1 MAPPA
6 PTGGSAGPAAGTGE
20 SAAAEPSHVDA
31 GPYHGRKRSRTALV
45 VACAAVVGLAG
56 AAFAIHATGTG
67 THGAALTLPGC
78 TTATAAAR
86 PLAKVHSA
94 AVSLPGAPYAV
105 AVTPDG
111 QWSFVTLG
119 NSVAVLR
126 NGGSLA
132 PSFGGTTIPVPSA
145 AGESVTQDGRYLL
158 VASGS
163 GAAVINVASAE
174 QGSPDAVL
182 GSLSAAGGSGAD
194 QVFLS
199 PDDRFA
205 FVTLANSGQLAVFN
219 LQNALASGFG
229 PASFVGSIR
238 LGVKPAGMRVSN
250 DGRWLYVVTGMR
262 SNRSHEGTLTVINL
276 RRAETNPAASVAATV
291 SAGCTPV
298 RVIVSADGSVV
309 WVTAS
314 LSDAV
319 LGFSAAKVL
328 SDPQH
333 SLIAR
338 VPVGEAPVGLTFID
352 HEKRIVVANSNAF
365 GVKGATTSLG
375 VINTSAALAGR
386 PAMLGVVQTGRLP
399 RQFTVEGGGL
409 LVTNSG
415 SGQLQAV
422 NIGDLP

>member
-1 MAPPA
+1 M
-6 PTGGSAGPAAGTGE
+6 
-20 SAAAEPSHVDA
+20 
-31 GPYHGRKRSRTALV
+31 RSRAALV

-67 THGAALTLPGC
+67 THSAALTLPGC

-86 PLAKVHSA
+86 PLAKVHRA
-94 AVSLPGAPYAV
+94 TVSLPGEPYAV

-119 NSVAVLR
+119 NSVAILS
-126 NGGSLA
+126 NGASLA
-132 PSFGGTTIPVPSA
+132 PSFVGTTIPVPSA
-145 AGESVTQDGRYLL
+145 SGESFTHDGRYLL

-163 GAAVINVASAE
+163 GAAVINVASAQ

-182 GSLSAAGGSGAD
+182 GSLSATGGSGAN
-194 QVFLS
+194 QVALS

-205 FVTLANSGQLAVFN
+205 FVTLESSGHLAVFN

-229 PASFVGSIR
+229 PANFVGSIR
-238 LGVKPAGMRVSN
+238 LGVKPVGMRVSS
-250 DGRWLYVVTGMR
+250 DGRWLYVVTEMR
-262 SNRSHEGTLTVINL
+262 SNSSHEGTLTVINL
-276 RRAETNPAASVAATV
+276 RRAETKPAASIAATAN
-291 SAGCTPV
+291 AGCTPL

-309 WVTAS
+309 WVTAR
-314 LSDAV
+314 LSNAL
-319 LGFSAAKVL
+319 LGFSAAKLL

-338 VPVGEAPVGLTFID
+338 VLVGEAPIGLTFID
-352 HEKRIVVANSNAF
+352 QEKRIVVANSNVF

-386 PAMLGVVQTGRLP
+386 GDARGGEDRPPAPPVHGGTGRQNPARHEL
-399 RQFTVEGGGL
+399 GL
-409 LVTNSG
+409 AATAG
-415 SGQLQAV
+415 R
-422 NIGDLP
+422 